1 MIAAPYRVKG
11 GAPLLG
17 ARVPGEA
24 GPFGRRPDVE
34 DVDDGQEQGDGGA
47 AVD

>member
-24 GPFGRRPDVE
+24 GPFGRHPDVE
-34 DVDDGQEQGDGGA
+34 DVDDQEQGDDGTAG
-47 AVD
+47 D